1 MALPI
6 PKLTAKQFL
15 QNERTAEYK
24 SEYYRGETFAMA
36 GGSPRHARLAM
47 RVSRPIMNRLDGR
60 DCDAY
65 SSDLMV
71 LTGTD
76 GLYTYPDV
84 TIVCGPLVTAPDE
97 PDLVMNPKVIVEVL
111 SNATRRIDLGE
122 KKDAYLTIPSLS
134 AYLLIEPDSAAIV
147 VHRRTEQG
155 FVREVYEGMERVVP
169 LPEIEAELP
178 LAEVFE
184 AVQFSPERRSEEDG
198 LH

>member
-15 QNERTAEYK
+15 ENERTAEYK

-111 SNATRRIDLGE
+111 SKSTETQNRGFKFQQYKQIETLKQYILVSQTEPLIESFFRDSSGAWTGYGEAKGLEAT
-122 KKDAYLTIPSLS
+122 
-134 AYLLIEPDSAAIV
+134 LLIKCFGI
-147 VHRRTEQG
+147 
-155 FVREVYEGMERVVP
+155 EVTLNDICRDTD
-169 LPEIEAELP
+169 
-178 LAEVFE
+178 FE
-184 AVQFSPERRSEEDG
+184 A
-198 LH
+198 